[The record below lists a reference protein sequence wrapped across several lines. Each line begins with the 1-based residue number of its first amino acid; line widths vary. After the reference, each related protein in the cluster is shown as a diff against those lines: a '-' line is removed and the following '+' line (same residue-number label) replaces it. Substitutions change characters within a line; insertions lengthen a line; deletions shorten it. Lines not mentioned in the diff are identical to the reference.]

1 MVLHILFVNVISTAV
16 MLFSSLDCN
25 QRNKNLFQCKP
36 VTTDLILM
44 FYMSGL
50 LSNMMKSHDVKLT
63 CNNLEKNCRLK
74 R

>member
-1 MVLHILFVNVISTAV
+1 MLLHILFVNVISTAV

-44 FYMSGL
+44 FYMSGVA
-50 LSNMMKSHDVKLT
+50 KQRDDITWRQTDV
-63 CNNLEKNCRLK
+63 
-74 R
+74 

>member
-44 FYMSGL
+44 FYMSGVA
-50 LSNMMKSHDVKLT
+50 KQRDEITWRQTDV
-63 CNNLEKNCRLK
+63 
-74 R
+74 

>member
-1 MVLHILFVNVISTAV
+1 MLLHILFVNVISTAV

-44 FYMSGL
+44 FYMSGVA
-50 LSNMMKSHDVKLT
+50 KQRDEITWRQTDV
-63 CNNLEKNCRLK
+63 
-74 R
+74 